1 MEMIYFTIAGIGLYV
16 LSDWVL
22 NRIESARGVRF
33 ENRTLIFFGILL
45 TLALISFA
53 VIRRL
58 TGA

>member
-1 MEMIYFTIAGIGLYV
+1 MEMVYFTIAGIGLYV

-22 NRIESARGVRF
+22 NRIESARGARF

-45 TLALISFA
+45 TLALVSFA

-58 TGA
+58 TGG

>member
-1 MEMIYFTIAGIGLYV
+1 MEMVYFTIAGIGLYL

-22 NRIESARGVRF
+22 NRIESVRGARF

-58 TGA
+58 TGG